1 MALTNFENILDD
13 EKLDQLINPIIYT
26 RGVST
31 NLFTFIISGKIMV
44 CSGNEG
50 FYIELGNFN
59 YMGSECLTNDN
70 YIPDFSA
77 KVIGNAKLLQI
88 SREDYRQAISHI
100 KNNF

>member
-1 MALTNFENILDD
+1 
-13 EKLDQLINPIIYT
+13 
-26 RGVST
+26 
-31 NLFTFIISGKIMV
+31 MV

-50 FYIELGNFN
+50 FYVELGNFN

-88 SREDYRQAISHI
+88 SREDYRQAITHI
-100 KNNF
+100 KNNI